1 MLFSVSWQ
9 KGHCLHLKT
18 NSWKQILNVPAHNTR
33 FFGDWGM
40 FASGA
45 LHWLAIDSPIS
56 GSHIIVGFDLGLE
69 QFKELPSPV
78 LEGPINTRC
87 VVSVGSSLWILDEY
101 PDSHRDMW
109 VMLDSSGEGISWSKI
124 LSKRSALTYLRSV
137 RPVYISMSDQGI
149 LFEVD
154 SSRLVWY
161 DLERK
166 MLKNV
171 RIRGPADKFD
181 SHVYFQSLI
190 QLNKDS
196 PPLKPSQE
204 KPHKEHQKRSS
215 SVPSRIPREQEG
227 QG

>member
-1 MLFSVSWQ
+1 MVIVYS
-9 KGHCLHLKT
+9 LKT
-18 NSWKQILNVPAHNTR
+18 NSWKHILNVPAHTTR

-40 FASGA
+40 SASGA
-45 LHWLAIDSPIS
+45 LHWLAIDNPIN

-69 QFKELPSPV
+69 QFKKLPAPA

-109 VMLDSSGEGISWSKI
+109 VMLNSSGGEISWSKI

-137 RPVYISMSDQGI
+137 RPVYISMSDPGI

-154 SSRLVWY
+154 SSQLVWY

-171 RIRGPADKFD
+171 RIRGPTDKFD
-181 SHVYFQSLI
+181 HIVHSESHTAQ
-190 QLNKDS
+190 
-196 PPLKPSQE
+196 
-204 KPHKEHQKRSS
+204 
-215 SVPSRIPREQEG
+215 